1 VTRKAKPAVVR
12 YYIDADVLGLAKI
25 LVQVRPD
32 VTYPGDPGGVVHRR
46 ARPACP
52 ISTPKTDDDV
62 WIPQVAAQGWLIVTR
77 DSNIADNR
85 AEITAV
91 RENGAR
97 MVSLAGPDAI
107 GTWAQLEVM
116 LCQWRAVER
125 LLAEPGPYIY
135 SATRT
140 SLRPVPLK

>member
-1 VTRKAKPAVVR
+1 MTRKAKPAVVR

-25 LVQVRPD
+25 LVQVRSD
-32 VTYPGDPGGVVHRR
+32 VTYPGDPGGVMHRR

-52 ISTPKTDDDV
+52 VSTPQTDDDV
-62 WIPQVAAQGWLIVTR
+62 WIPQVAALGWLIVTR

-85 AEITAV
+85 AEIAAV
-91 RENGAR
+91 RESGAR

-107 GTWAQLEVM
+107 GTWAQLEI
-116 LCQWRAVER
+116 LLSQWRAIEH
-125 LLAEPGPYIY
+125 LLDAAGPYVY

-140 SLRPVPLK
+140 SLRPVPLS